1 MPFKRIRDLSRSL
14 KKSFQ
19 RYLGRSH
26 LLKLSEIDQLNKHI
40 ELTEQELIKNIKYT
54 DRGLLS
60 ILCILYKRKGE
71 AELRD
76 RLNRRG
82 DK

>member
-1 MPFKRIRDLSRSL
+1 
-14 KKSFQ
+14 
-19 RYLGRSH
+19 
-26 LLKLSEIDQLNKHI
+26 LSEIDQLNKHI
-40 ELTEQELIKNIKYT
+40 ELTEQELVQNIKYT
-54 DRGLLS
+54 DRGLIA

-71 AELRD
+71 AELRG